1 MSIFTLGFLKGAADR
16 VANTFDAM
24 AEQERQDK
32 LLAEERAYQE
42 RMTLQAQEFQAG
54 ESKLGRQFQAK
65 ESADQRS
72 FSEKM
77 ENLRIT
83 AQEDLEKTRFFN
95 QLVAQ
100 EAQIQDQIKYGPKL
114 AEIETKADRES
125 RQTEMQTIQGQID
138 KLKPGETAVIPQQFT
153 TFTRE
158 EGIVGTG
165 PQGLPRDASKIAEY
179 YSGYTTLAPEV
190 IYNPDTGK
198 VIVNEDSFV
207 RIPTI
212 DPSKLSDES
221 EATVAINA
229 VLQYTKQYI
238 PGWVA
243 AAQQGDD
250 RGLRALEDYMG
261 AFVTPQRLKK
271 LLAAPGTA
279 GIKDGRLAIA
289 NPVEIFRI
297 KSRLEGTD
305 AQRWFTEYV
314 GKFLSFTEK
323 NIKQALGHPAQL
335 TMQLKVDANG
345 REYWEGL
352 LPQSYTW
359 ALADSDPAAPS
370 PILQQPRI
378 ENSIM
383 ADSVE
388 MAKTARLVNGNR
400 IFETVGYFQGNKA
413 EKRAKF
419 KELKRLQVRAQTE
432 VTQDPELGS
441 LIFSSKFREDL
452 KGFTSGLTAEQTQ
465 EVLRIV
471 LPAAERAQ
479 AEGFVLEGGLAKPN
493 TVSYY
498 RNKYGLSLEDVE
510 RRLKSAAFGKRTVAE
525 IFTLLKETNAETGAA
540 GNLVV
545 VAGGLRNIVQ
555 AGMRFV
561 EDMTSQGVNFQG
573 FDASALMSDLER
585 IQQGIPTAEGA
596 TLSKEAT
603 TRLLQQLGEQLAFA
617 VAGMLQGGAKG
628 NNISNTDVEAQRQ
641 AQAIK
646 SIFASRESA
655 AATAVYYKNFFDNE
669 YATYSRY
676 LSAGRDENEFQAA
689 RAYDMLY
696 GQTFNSV
703 DAFLNDINNPLSTN
717 DTDAAKAQRQSFLQG
732 VAEQGT
738 MTTSTG
744 ATFNYSNY
752 VN

>member
-1 MSIFTLGFLKGAADR
+1 MSIFSLGFLKGAADR
-16 VANTFDAM
+16 VASTFDAM
-24 AEQERQDK
+24 AEQERQDE
-32 LLAEERAYQE
+32 LMAEERAFQE

-54 ESKLGRQFQAK
+54 ESLLQRRAQRLEAGRERDFT
-65 ESADQRS
+65 ER
-72 FSEKM
+72 M
-77 ENLRIT
+77 ENLRIQ
-83 AQEDLEKTRFFN
+83 AQQDQSEMDFFN
-95 QLVAQ
+95 QLIVQ

-114 AEIETKADRES
+114 AEIESTAQRKSRE
-125 RQTEMQTIQGQID
+125 TEMESIQKKINQAE
-138 KLKPGETAVIPQQFT
+138 PGATTVIPQQYT
-153 TFTRE
+153 TFTK
-158 EGIVGTG
+158 EGPIATG
-165 PQGLPRDASKIAEY
+165 PQGLPRDASTIAKY
-179 YSGYTTLAPEV
+179 FSGYTTLAPEV

-198 VIVNEDSFV
+198 AIVNEDSFV

-243 AAQQGDD
+243 LAQEGDD

-289 NPVEIFRI
+289 NPVEIFKI
-297 KSRLEGTD
+297 KDRLKGTD

-314 GKFLSFTEK
+314 GNFLSFTEK

-335 TMQLKVDANG
+335 TMQLKTDASG

-352 LPQSYTW
+352 LPQSYSW
-359 ALADSDPAAPS
+359 ALADRDPSAPA
-370 PILQQPRI
+370 PMLQQPRI
-378 ENSIM
+378 DNAIM

-400 IFETVGYFQGNKA
+400 IFEAIGYFKGNKA

-419 KELKRLQVRAQTE
+419 KTLKNLQVRAQTE
-432 VTQDPELGS
+432 ITFDPDKGS
-441 LIFSSKFREDL
+441 MIFSSKFREDL

-471 LPAAERAQ
+471 LPSAERAQ
-479 AEGFVLEGGLAKPN
+479 AEGFVLEGGLAKAN
-493 TVSYY
+493 TVNYY

-525 IFTLLKETNAETGAA
+525 IFTLLKNTNAETGAA

-545 VAGGLRNIVQ
+545 VAGGIRNIVQ

-561 EDMTSQGVNFQG
+561 QDMTSQGVSFQG

-585 IQQGIPTAEGA
+585 IQAGLPTGEGA

-676 LSAGRDENEFQAA
+676 LAAGRDENEFQAA
-689 RAYDMLY
+689 RAYDMLF
-696 GQTFNSV
+696 GSTFNSV
-703 DAFLNDINNPLSTN
+703 DAFLGDINNPLSTD
-717 DTDAAKAQRQSFLQG
+717 DTDAAKAQRRAFLQG
-732 VAEQGT
+732 VSEEGT

-744 ATFNYSNY
+744 AQFKYSNY
-752 VN
+752 VD